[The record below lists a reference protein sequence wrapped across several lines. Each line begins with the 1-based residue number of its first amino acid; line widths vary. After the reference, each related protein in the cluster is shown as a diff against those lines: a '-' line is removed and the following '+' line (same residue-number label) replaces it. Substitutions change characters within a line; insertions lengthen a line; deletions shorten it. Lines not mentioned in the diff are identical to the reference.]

1 MKAEPPRAS
10 DKASTFPEP
19 RAAASQYEDTG
30 PKPFPDGPSP
40 SAGEGERR
48 PTQDRRREA
57 AGRTG
62 PIAADARDQDE
73 APDGD
78 DVAVTS
84 GEAIRAFGK
93 RS

>member
-1 MKAEPPRAS
+1 MTAEPPRPS

-19 RAAASQYEDTG
+19 RAAASQYEETG
-30 PKPFPDGPSP
+30 PKPLPNGPSP
-40 SAGEGERR
+40 SAGEGERQQ
-48 PTQDRRREA
+48 TQDRGREA

-78 DVAVTS
+78 DIAVTP
-84 GEAIRAFGK
+84 GEAIRAFGN